1 MALLAF
7 LCWYYPIGLF
17 RNAEWT
23 NSVHSRGIT
32 MLMQLWIFLMYT
44 TTFAHMLIAGVE
56 TADIAGG
63 IGNLLMVMMYTFCG

>member
-1 MALLAF
+1 MALLTF
-7 LCWYYPIGLF
+7 FCWYYPIGLYK
-17 RNAEWT
+17 NAEWT
-23 NSVHSRGIT
+23 DSVHSRGFA
-32 MLMQLWIFLMYT
+32 MLMQLWIFLTYT